1 MKISISTPT
10 FDPSGLLLLS
20 YDPESDSKQLS
31 RRVSRT
37 ATMNGAC
44 TFDDLGFSWSDVTLN
59 LKFSGISESEA
70 SSLDYLVK
78 NYGAL
83 HIVTEEGAFVVV
95 VESFSFKE
103 GQAELRLLIV
113 AER

>member
-1 MKISISTPT
+1 MKISISTPN
-10 FDPSGLLLLS
+10 FDPQGLLILS
-20 YDPESDSKQLS
+20 YDQNSDSKQLT

-37 ATMNGAC
+37 ATMNGGC

-59 LKFSGISESEA
+59 LRFSNISEADEA
-70 SSLDYLVK
+70 SLSYLVK

-83 HIVTEEGAFVVV
+83 NIVTSEGAFVAV

-113 AER
+113 EER